1 MLETD
6 QGEPL
11 LKERV
16 VTLIYV
22 HCYLRILLSSCLTL
36 LGSESKLGGQ
46 TVQTDINAIN
56 KRSSPIPG
64 NMPERKTIWDV
75 SHVRISGLS
84 LRLVYAEV
92 LSDLALWSAS
102 RAAARASHTTWRSLN
117 HRPHPRRAWA

>member
-64 NMPERKTIWDV
+64 NMPERKMIWDV

-92 LSDLALWSAS
+92 LSDLAL
-102 RAAARASHTTWRSLN
+102 
-117 HRPHPRRAWA
+117 